1 MYDHDNLLI
10 QSPPLFFPVAFT
22 DRLKLLSPRTWWGI
36 ICLESKKGFLSPF
49 DTSKT
54 VRSAVGL
61 LLPLLVLFLWR
72 LAMVRRSQSAAT
84 IPSTRLLIAS
94 LISPWSLQCF
104 HQLCYQLSIPFESI
118 RTAMKTRSSTL
129 PRAIDALKL
138 RIRHRRAYRTRRYDV
153 YLPPSLAGL
162 SENVTKS
169 DVDTQTLRALLFIP
183 GAAVAHEAY
192 SEVAARLSDKGFV
205 VVVMSLEPFRLADH
219 HFGANIGSVKRII
232 EQITLDIHVST
243 MAQRIQTYQESG
255 GKLSPILLPQEIG
268 DKLPRISLPAKTVEW
283 TLMGHS
289 MGSFAAMQLFR
300 AFCDHSNNNT
310 YTIGSNIPEQL
321 EPITS
326 TMDIVIGNKLVLWGT
341 AALVDFATDLSD
353 QRDADILIVQGTN
366 DEFVELMRSRQDE
379 LEAFFPPA
387 TRTEHIVGG
396 THEGFGSYQTS
407 YRWDDDGTK
416 KKSRRSIPLDKQH
429 KRACDATVR
438 FLCSRQY
445 TRKIGRTRKGSSK
458 SRGEN
463 DGPALGDRKLKLVHC
478 GAKDSS
484 FLWNRVK

>member
-1 MYDHDNLLI
+1 ML
-10 QSPPLFFPVAFT
+10 FPVAFI

-36 ICLESKKGFLSPF
+36 INLESKKGVLSPFF

-54 VRSAVGL
+54 VRSAIGL

-72 LAMVRRSQSAAT
+72 LAMVRRNQSAAT
-84 IPSTRLLIAS
+84 IPSTGLLIAA

-118 RTAMKTRSSTL
+118 RTAMNTRSSTL

-153 YLPPSLAGL
+153 YLPPMLAGL

-169 DVDTQTLRALLFIP
+169 DVDTKITLRALLFIP

-205 VVVMSLEPFRLADH
+205 VAVMSLEPLRLADR
-219 HFGANIGSVKRII
+219 HFGANLGSVKRII
-232 EQITLDIHVST
+232 EQITLDIHGST
-243 MAQRIQTYQESG
+243 MAQRIQTYQKSG
-255 GKLSPILLPQEIG
+255 
-268 DKLPRISLPAKTVEW
+268 DNISRVLLPAKTVEW
-283 TLMGHS
+283 TFIGHS

-300 AFCDHSNNNT
+300 AFCDHSYKNT
-310 YTIGSNIPEQL
+310 HTMGSNTPEQL

-326 TMDIVIGNKLVLWGT
+326 TMDIVLGNKLVLWGT
-341 AALVDFATDLSD
+341 AAVVEFATDLSD
-353 QRDADILIVQGTN
+353 QRDAQILIVQGTN

-379 LEAFFPPA
+379 LDALFPPA

-396 THEGFGSYQTS
+396 THDGFGSYQSS
-407 YRWDDDGTK
+407 YRWEDDGTK
-416 KKSRRSIPLDKQH
+416 KFRRSASLNKQQ

-438 FLCSRQY
+438 FLRS
-445 TRKIGRTRKGSSK
+445 
-458 SRGEN
+458 
-463 DGPALGDRKLKLVHC
+463 
-478 GAKDSS
+478 
-484 FLWNRVK
+484 

>member
-1 MYDHDNLLI
+1 MWIKSAISFESGDMFVSSLCQQMALKAGLYGTLDGSGERQVYGHDDLLR
-10 QSPPLFFPVAFT
+10 QPPPILFPVAFT

-36 ICLESKKGFLSPF
+36 INLESKKGILSPLF

-61 LLPLLVLFLWR
+61 LLPLLVFFLWR
-72 LAMVRRSQSAAT
+72 LAMVRRSQSAVT
-84 IPSTRLLIAS
+84 IPSTRLLIAA

-118 RTAMKTRSSTL
+118 RTAMNTRSSTL

-138 RIRHRRAYRTRRYDV
+138 RICHRRAYRTRRYDV

-205 VVVMSLEPFRLADH
+205 VAVVSLEPFRLADR
-219 HFGANIGSVKRII
+219 HFGANLGSVKRII
-232 EQITLDIHVST
+232 EQITLDIHAST

-255 GKLSPILLPQEIG
+255 GKISRNLLPQESG
-268 DKLPRISLPAKTVEW
+268 DQISRILLPAKTVEW
-283 TLMGHS
+283 TLIGHS

-300 AFCDHSNNNT
+300 AFCDHSYKNT
-310 YTIGSNIPEQL
+310 YTIESNIPEQL
-321 EPITS
+321 EPITG
-326 TMDIVIGNKLVLWGT
+326 TMDIVVGNKLVLWGT

-353 QRDADILIVQGTN
+353 QRDAEILIVQGTN
-366 DEFVELMRSRQDE
+366 DEFVELMRSRQDKI
-379 LEAFFPPA
+379 EAFFPPA
-387 TRTEHIVGG
+387 TRTEHIVRG

-407 YRWDDDGTK
+407 YRWEDDGTK
-416 KKSRRSIPLDKQH
+416 KSRRSTSLDKQH
-429 KRACDATVR
+429 KQACDATVR
-438 FLCSRQY
+438 FLRS
-445 TRKIGRTRKGSSK
+445 
-458 SRGEN
+458 
-463 DGPALGDRKLKLVHC
+463 
-478 GAKDSS
+478 
-484 FLWNRVK
+484 